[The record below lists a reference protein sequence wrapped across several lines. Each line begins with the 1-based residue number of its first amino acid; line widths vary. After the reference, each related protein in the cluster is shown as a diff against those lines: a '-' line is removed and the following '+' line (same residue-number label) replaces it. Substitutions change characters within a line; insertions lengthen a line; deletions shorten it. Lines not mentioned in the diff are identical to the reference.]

1 MKAKNGKSL
10 SARCA
15 GVCVGA
21 DVPRRVRER
30 DECVG
35 RANRTGTK
43 GGAQSEREGAGAQK
57 ERARRRNKGRRE
69 RKSAS
74 FRPRTAEFEMCE
86 LFVARKVGFIERKCL
101 LLQANK
107 HNISL
112 SCRITASI

>member
-10 SARCA
+10 SAQCASA
-15 GVCVGA
+15 GVSA
-21 DVPRRVRER
+21 HVPTRVSER
-30 DECVG
+30 GEWVK

-57 ERARRRNKGRRE
+57 EGAQRRNKGRRD
-69 RKSAS
+69 RKPAS
-74 FRPRTAEFEMCE
+74 FLPLTTKFEMRE

-107 HNISL
+107 HNTSL
-112 SCRITASI
+112 SCRNAAYI